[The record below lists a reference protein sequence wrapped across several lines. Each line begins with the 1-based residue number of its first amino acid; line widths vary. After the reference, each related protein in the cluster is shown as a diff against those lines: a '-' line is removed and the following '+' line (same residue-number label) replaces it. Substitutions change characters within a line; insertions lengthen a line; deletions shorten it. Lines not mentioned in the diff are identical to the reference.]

1 MTRTTRRPDPPL
13 KAQAA
18 RARLESRG
26 VSPRQQIE
34 AALAKMAELGRL
46 AASMVASVPPPTV
59 PKPPPPPPQRKL
71 TWDDRCGWHIPSNL
85 SQAELASTEPSEHRT
100 RALRWHAA
108 RLTRPQNRSDAARDQ
123 LRARMPA

>member
-1 MTRTTRRPDPPL
+1 VSTLSWLSGLGPM
-13 KAQAA
+13 
-18 RARLESRG
+18 ESRG
-26 VSPRQQIE
+26 VSPRQPIE

-85 SQAELASTEPSEHRT
+85 STEPSEQT
-100 RALRWHAA
+100 LR
-108 RLTRPQNRSDAARDQ
+108 RMRAARDKFEAE
-123 LRARMPA
+123 ARQQAQQRPGLPPNFKVDPITGRFVIK

>member
-1 MTRTTRRPDPPL
+1 VSTLSWLSGLGPM
-13 KAQAA
+13 
-18 RARLESRG
+18 ESRG

-85 SQAELASTEPSEHRT
+85 SQAELASTEPSEHRM
-100 RALRWHAA
+100 R
-108 RLTRPQNRSDAARDQ
+108 AARDKFEAE
-123 LRARMPA
+123 ARQQAQQRPGLPPNFKVDPITGRFVIK